1 VVSFGYTRVTM
12 ISITRHEV
20 PEYLQTGELYAS
32 LSLED
37 GEPFQVPSSATKRD
51 PEVLN
56 LESLRHLL
64 ESLRYWVIKDPLE
77 VVITYVL
84 SDTSQSACS
93 THMRCCST
101 HMLQYAHEHGA
112 SWGVETSWEVENSA
126 NGLKCLVYAH
136 EHGVRGTSTPCVC
149 WRSVVRWSAFSM
161 RCRMAVP
168 VLWVSLAK
176 LPSIRCL
183 V

>member
-20 PEYLQTGELYAS
+20 PEYLRTGELYAS

-56 LESLRHLL
+56 LENLRHLL

-77 VVITYVL
+77 VVIKYVL
-84 SDTSQSACS
+84 SDTLQSV
-93 THMRCCST
+93 
-101 HMLQYAHEHGA
+101 EV
-112 SWGVETSWEVENSA
+112 GVLGTEFEIA
-126 NGLKCLVYAH
+126 LPY
-136 EHGVRGTSTPCVC
+136 VR
-149 WRSVVRWSAFSM
+149 
-161 RCRMAVP
+161 
-168 VLWVSLAK
+168 VLSR
-176 LPSIRCL
+176 IT
-183 V
+183 